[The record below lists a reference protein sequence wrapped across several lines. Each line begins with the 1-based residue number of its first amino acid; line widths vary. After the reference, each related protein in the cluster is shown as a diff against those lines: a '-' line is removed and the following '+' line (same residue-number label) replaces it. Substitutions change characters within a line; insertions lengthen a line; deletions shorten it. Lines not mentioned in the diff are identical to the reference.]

1 MASWT
6 IKFKTLICKIKKKN
20 QNFQNAVMFAH
31 KKICCKYG
39 KVANYRK
46 WLGV

>member
-20 QNFQNAVMFAH
+20 QNFQNVELCLLT

-46 WLGV
+46 